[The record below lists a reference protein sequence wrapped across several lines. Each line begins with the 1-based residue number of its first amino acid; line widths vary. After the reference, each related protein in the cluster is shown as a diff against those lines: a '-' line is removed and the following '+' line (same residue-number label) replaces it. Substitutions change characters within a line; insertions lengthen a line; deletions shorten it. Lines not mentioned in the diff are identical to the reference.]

1 MRLSLIVLIALVAHD
16 AAALRVTPG
25 STNIGRRGA
34 VLAAVPAL
42 FAATTPAFGS
52 TVGAAPTPE
61 DEAKFD
67 EILKAKL
74 ADKEKQFAAMGE
86 TLDKEDIEAVS
97 PRERTRCSHRVR
109 MSGSARCR
117 LRMRLRTDTR
127 AVACPRQTEYLLR
140 TSLCGFQAK
149 LKCKGSGKPPK

>member
-1 MRLSLIVLIALVAHD
+1 MRLSLIALIALVAHG

-25 STNIGRRGA
+25 SASIGRRGA

-61 DEAKFD
+61 DEAKFN

-74 ADKEKQFAAMGE
+74 AEKEKQFAAMGE

-97 PRERTRCSHRVR
+97 ESHCVR
-109 MSGSARCR
+109 LTGSARYR

-127 AVACPRQTEYLLR
+127 TVACHRQTEYLLR

>member
-1 MRLSLIVLIALVAHD
+1 MRLSLIALIALVAHG

-25 STNIGRRGA
+25 SASIGRRGA

-61 DEAKFD
+61 DEAKFN

-74 ADKEKQFAAMGE
+74 AEKEKQFAAMGE

-97 PRERTRCSHRVR
+97 PRERTRYSHRVHL
-109 MSGSARCR
+109 SARCPE
-117 LRMRLRTDTR
+117 RMRLRTDTR
-127 AVACPRQTEYLLR
+127 AVACHRQTEYLLR